1 MAINKDLKNITTNL
15 RGALTDA
22 QPAIDKV
29 GNTIGN
35 TINNLASNVKDI
47 GSNFLNIGKFK
58 RMKSTLFKA
67 KDGLFSYEKNA
78 NAIITNPDGKVGNK
92 DWRVSVS
99 VPSRIQEYGWF
110 SFGSIKKNKYEMCVS
125 IHSNSP
131 SIT

>member
-47 GSNFLNIGKFK
+47 GSNFCLLYT
-58 RMKSTLFKA
+58 SDA
-67 KDGLFSYEKNA
+67 AD
-78 NAIITNPDGKVGNK
+78 D
-92 DWRVSVS
+92 
-99 VPSRIQEYGWF
+99 
-110 SFGSIKKNKYEMCVS
+110 
-125 IHSNSP
+125 
-131 SIT
+131 

>member
-15 RGALTDA
+15 KGALTDA

-58 RMKSTLFKA
+58 RMKSELTKV
-67 KDGLFSYEKNA
+67 KDGLLSFEKSA

-99 VPSRIQEYGWF
+99 VP
-110 SFGSIKKNKYEMCVS
+110 VS
-125 IHSNSP
+125 YTHLTLPTTRSV
-131 SIT
+131 